1 MLLENIRLGEKE
13 SKFYAAVVKKI
24 ISSDQI

>member
-1 MLLENIRLGEKE
+1 MLLENIRLGERE
-13 SKFYAAVVKKI
+13 SKFYAAIVRKI